1 MKRVNGSSCILL
13 GGRGALVFFILFFV
27 TSNTQFSTCNATR
40 WNPKW
45 DKNIKLFYNKLLN
58 RQLQLERK
66 SRSSAMGSIESP
78 IPSSGRNKK
87 LVDVRI
93 PDEMDLGGRA
103 ASSAFRLRKKRGSFR
118 LRKRNQVDE
127 SMWMNYLPLSYLDTY
142 YALGQRR
149 TSPSV
154 EVSSGTAAK
163 SNTRNHPIE
172 DEKRASFRLKK
183 RPEDSVHWSEPG
195 TKRASFRL
203 KRILDS
209 YKDLMGS
216 SAGSSASSAFRLKKR
231 GGLSS
236 FRLKRIEGEESGE
249 EY

>member
-1 MKRVNGSSCILL
+1 MQTSYEFKPMYCHSNYSSC
-13 GGRGALVFFILFFV
+13 VFNV
-27 TSNTQFSTCNATR
+27 HDCYQFLYF
-40 WNPKW
+40 K
-45 DKNIKLFYNKLLN
+45 
-58 RQLQLERK
+58 
-66 SRSSAMGSIESP
+66 
-78 IPSSGRNKK
+78 
-87 LVDVRI
+87 
-93 PDEMDLGGRA
+93 DEMDLGGRA

-183 RPEDSVHWSEPG
+183 RPEDSDHWSEPG

-216 SAGSSASSAFRLKKR
+216 SAGTLGNCYTLKNIA
-231 GGLSS
+231 LPNYNIT
-236 FRLKRIEGEESGE
+236 LV
-249 EY
+249 Y

>member
-1 MKRVNGSSCILL
+1 MVPC
-13 GGRGALVFFILFFV
+13 
-27 TSNTQFSTCNATR
+27 SNTSVIVEIILILKIILYLRIIRVSHIHHMYLIFMTAI
-40 WNPKW
+40 
-45 DKNIKLFYNKLLN
+45 DFYK
-58 RQLQLERK
+58 
-66 SRSSAMGSIESP
+66 
-78 IPSSGRNKK
+78 
-87 LVDVRI
+87 
-93 PDEMDLGGRA
+93 DEMDLGGRA

-149 TSPSV
+149 FSPSK

-183 RPEDSVHWSEPG
+183 RPEDSVHGSEPG

-216 SAGSSASSAFRLKKR
+216 SAGMLGNWYNSKNLT
-231 GGLSS
+231 LPIMIIT
-236 FRLKRIEGEESGE
+236 LV
-249 EY
+249 Y

>member
-1 MKRVNGSSCILL
+1 MTAIN
-13 GGRGALVFFILFFV
+13 
-27 TSNTQFSTCNATR
+27 
-40 WNPKW
+40 
-45 DKNIKLFYNKLLN
+45 FYK
-58 RQLQLERK
+58 
-66 SRSSAMGSIESP
+66 
-78 IPSSGRNKK
+78 
-87 LVDVRI
+87 
-93 PDEMDLGGRA
+93 DEMDLGGRA

-203 KRILDS
+203 KRLLDS

-216 SAGSSASSAFRLKKR
+216 SAGMLGNCHTSKKYCAAYYYYEISILILIKLLLLYSFPGSSASSAFRLKKR

>member
-1 MKRVNGSSCILL
+1 MVPCSNTSVIVEIILIL
-13 GGRGALVFFILFFV
+13 KIILFLHIQTMRFSYIHHMYLMFV
-27 TSNTQFSTCNATR
+27 TA
-40 WNPKW
+40 
-45 DKNIKLFYNKLLN
+45 IIFYK
-58 RQLQLERK
+58 
-66 SRSSAMGSIESP
+66 
-78 IPSSGRNKK
+78 
-87 LVDVRI
+87 
-93 PDEMDLGGRA
+93 DEMDLGGRA

-149 TSPSV
+149 FSPSK
-154 EVSSGTAAK
+154 EVSSGMAAT

-216 SAGSSASSAFRLKKR
+216 SAGMLGNCYNSKNLTLIMIIK
-231 GGLSS
+231 LV
-236 FRLKRIEGEESGE
+236 
-249 EY
+249 Y

>member
-1 MKRVNGSSCILL
+1 MRFLHIHHMYLMFMT
-13 GGRGALVFFILFFV
+13 AI
-27 TSNTQFSTCNATR
+27 
-40 WNPKW
+40 
-45 DKNIKLFYNKLLN
+45 IFYK
-58 RQLQLERK
+58 
-66 SRSSAMGSIESP
+66 
-78 IPSSGRNKK
+78 
-87 LVDVRI
+87 
-93 PDEMDLGGRA
+93 DEMDLGGRA

-183 RPEDSVHWSEPG
+183 RPEHSWSEPG

-216 SAGSSASSAFRLKKR
+216 SAGMLGKLLYFKKYCEIVIIIMK
-231 GGLSS
+231 LV
-236 FRLKRIEGEESGE
+236 
-249 EY
+249 Y

>member
-1 MKRVNGSSCILL
+1 MYLMFMTAI
-13 GGRGALVFFILFFV
+13 I
-27 TSNTQFSTCNATR
+27 
-40 WNPKW
+40 
-45 DKNIKLFYNKLLN
+45 FYK
-58 RQLQLERK
+58 
-66 SRSSAMGSIESP
+66 
-78 IPSSGRNKK
+78 
-87 LVDVRI
+87 
-93 PDEMDLGGRA
+93 DEMDLGGRA

-149 TSPSV
+149 FSPSK

-163 SNTRNHPIE
+163 SNSRNNPIE

-216 SAGSSASSAFRLKKR
+216 SAGMLGNCYNSKNLTLPNYKT
-231 GGLSS
+231 LVYYY
-236 FRLKRIEGEESGE
+236 L
-249 EY
+249 

>member
-1 MKRVNGSSCILL
+1 MYLMFMTAI
-13 GGRGALVFFILFFV
+13 I
-27 TSNTQFSTCNATR
+27 
-40 WNPKW
+40 
-45 DKNIKLFYNKLLN
+45 FYK
-58 RQLQLERK
+58 
-66 SRSSAMGSIESP
+66 
-78 IPSSGRNKK
+78 
-87 LVDVRI
+87 
-93 PDEMDLGGRA
+93 DEMDLGGRA

-149 TSPSV
+149 FSPSK

-163 SNTRNHPIE
+163 SNSRNNPIE

-216 SAGSSASSAFRLKKR
+216 TAGMLINCYTLKRDYDYNISILIFIKFLHLYSFEGSSASSAFRLKKR

-236 FRLKRIEGEESGE
+236 FRLKRIDGEESGE

>member
-1 MKRVNGSSCILL
+1 MRFLHIHHMYLMFMT
-13 GGRGALVFFILFFV
+13 AI
-27 TSNTQFSTCNATR
+27 
-40 WNPKW
+40 
-45 DKNIKLFYNKLLN
+45 IFYK
-58 RQLQLERK
+58 
-66 SRSSAMGSIESP
+66 
-78 IPSSGRNKK
+78 
-87 LVDVRI
+87 
-93 PDEMDLGGRA
+93 DEMDLGGRA

-183 RPEDSVHWSEPG
+183 RPEDSLHWSEPG

-216 SAGSSASSAFRLKKR
+216 SAGVLGNCHTSKKHFRFIIMKLV
-231 GGLSS
+231 
-236 FRLKRIEGEESGE
+236 
-249 EY
+249 Y